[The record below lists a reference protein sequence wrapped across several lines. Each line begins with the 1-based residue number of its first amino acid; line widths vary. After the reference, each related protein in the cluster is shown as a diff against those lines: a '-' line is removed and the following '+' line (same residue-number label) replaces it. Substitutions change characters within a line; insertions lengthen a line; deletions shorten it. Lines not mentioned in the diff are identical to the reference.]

1 MFLSSLA
8 TECLYEEGRVRRRG
22 RRGEG
27 KGLEERLEKNMVA
40 RDLSR
45 AMLFL
50 LP

>member
-8 TECLYEEGRVRRRG
+8 TEYLYKEGRVRRRG

-45 AMLFL
+45 AIFL
-50 LP
+50 LS